1 VTATAAFV
9 FDLFGTL
16 VAVDDTPQPAAAVA
30 DALAARGISVP
41 DGWASAYREPHID
54 AKEGAEIPLPAHVA
68 AALASRGVDVSD
80 TTARQ
85 AVIDAFEPVV
95 ETRAGAVEA
104 VAAAGEA
111 GSVGLL
117 SNCAVPAL
125 VARTLS
131 RSALDDEAFD
141 AIVVSV
147 DCGWRKPDPRAFE
160 TVARQLTV
168 AAADLVVVGDTPAT
182 DGGITDC
189 GGEFIDITETSLP
202 TLQASLTE
210 SQPCR

>member
-1 VTATAAFV
+1 MTATAAFV

-41 DGWASAYREPHID
+41 DDWASAYREPHID
-54 AKEGAEIPLPAHVA
+54 AEEGAEIPLPAHVA

-80 TTARQ
+80 TTAGQ

-117 SNCAVPAL
+117 SNCAVPTL

-160 TVARQLTV
+160 AVARQLTV
-168 AAADLVVVGDTPAT
+168 AAAELVVVGDTPAT

-189 GGEFIDITETSLP
+189 GGEFIDVTETSLP
-202 TLQASLTE
+202 TLQTSLTE

>member
-1 VTATAAFV
+1 MTATAATG

-16 VAVDDTPQPAAAVA
+16 VALNDPPEPAAAVA
-30 DALAARGISVP
+30 DALAARGINVP
-41 DGWASAYREPHID
+41 NDWASAYREPYID
-54 AKEGAEIPLPAHVA
+54 AEDGAEVPLPAHVA

-85 AVIDAFEPVV
+85 AVIDAFDPVV
-95 ETRAGAVEA
+95 ETRGGAVEA
-104 VAAAGEA
+104 VAAASEIGP
-111 GSVGLL
+111 VGLL

-125 VARTLS
+125 VARTLR
-131 RSALDDEAFD
+131 RSALNRAAFD
-141 AIVVSV
+141 AVVVSV
-147 DCGWRKPDPRAFE
+147 DCGWRKPDRRAFE
-160 TVARQLTV
+160 TVASQLGVET
-168 AAADLVVVGDTPAT
+168 ADLVVIGDTPTT

-202 TLQASLTE
+202 TLQESLTE